1 MRVIFLN
8 AWHGNLG
15 QQLRT
20 YLADEAAK
28 TQVFCFQE
36 CDGEMGTICC
46 DTLKDFTSFTAHKK
60 LNDREDFMQAVYV
73 HKKIWLENQKILFAK
88 DTELGLGLSFEAAY
102 QGSRFGICN
111 IHGISR
117 PVDKKDTAV
126 RIQQSTKLI
135 KHITKM
141 PGIKILGGDFN
152 TLPDEKSITMFETAG
167 YKSLIKDFAVNTTRN
182 RYVWERY
189 PKNKMYFSDY
199 VFVERGTKLKS
210 FDVPGIEVSDHL
222 PMVVEL

>member
-1 MRVIFLN
+1 
-8 AWHGNLG
+8 
-15 QQLRT
+15 
-20 YLADEAAK
+20 
-28 TQVFCFQE
+28 
-36 CDGEMGTICC
+36 
-46 DTLKDFTSFTAHKK
+46 
-60 LNDREDFMQAVYV
+60 
-73 HKKIWLENQKILFAK
+73 
-88 DTELGLGLSFEAAY
+88 
-102 QGSRFGICN
+102 
-111 IHGISR
+111 
-117 PVDKKDTAV
+117 
-126 RIQQSTKLI
+126 
-135 KHITKM
+135 M

-189 PKNKMYFSDY
+189 PKNKMYYSDY